1 MLSYTGRRNLFGTL
15 TNNSTSNNL
24 TTGDTLMNTSEKRI
38 LALFQWP
45 FLERTDTATTVA
57 ATQFTEV
64 PQRIGKLETI
74 SVTYN
79 SVTYTPKEVSS
90 ESDWQALNQ
99 TSVSSDI
106 PTHFYKRAGKVGL
119 FPIPLNGGA
128 TINFFGRAIP
138 KDLSIA
144 DYTTGGVLTATN
156 GSTAIVGTGT
166 TWAVSMAGRFLRITE
181 SDTANKGDGYW
192 YEIASS
198 GSTTT
203 LTLLK
208 SYQGTS
214 ISSGNAAYIIGQM
227 SLLPEAYCEL
237 PVYDA
242 SRTYFT
248 SIQPDTSKA
257 QLYDRMYKEM
267 EAKMMNDFSIHTGEL
282 SLRAEYINYE

>member
-15 TNNSTSNNL
+15 TNNSTSANL
-24 TTGDTLMNTSEKRI
+24 TTADTLMNVAEKRI

-45 FLERTDTATTVA
+45 FLERTDTATTSA
-57 ATQFTEV
+57 ATQFIEI
-64 PQRIGKLETI
+64 PQRIGKLETL
-74 SVTYN
+74 SVTLN
-79 SVTYTPKEVSS
+79 NVTYTPKEVSS
-90 ESDWQALNQ
+90 ERDWQVLTQ
-99 TSVSSDI
+99 TSISSDI

-119 FPIPLNGGA
+119 FPTPLNGGA
-128 TINFFGRAIP
+128 TVNFFGRAVP

-166 TWAVSMAGRFLRITE
+166 TWTASMAGRFLRITE

-192 YEIASS
+192 YEIVSS

-203 LTLLK
+203 ITLFK

-214 ISSGNAAYIIGQM
+214 IAAGNAAYIVGQM

-242 SRTYFT
+242 LRTYFT

-267 EAKMMNDFSIHTGEL
+267 EARLFNDFSVHTGQI
-282 SLRAEYINYE
+282 SLQAENINYE